1 MEGPKAQTGVIARR
15 PTEGQDSVA
24 SMRHGG
30 PTSPVPTANLD
41 RSVPRSSLG
50 IHARQ
55 VDPVVP
61 SSSAWKGLG
70 PFWEPILTL

>member
-30 PTSPVPTANLD
+30 STSPAWSPHCKLGQV
-41 RSVPRSSLG
+41 SSQKLARNSHAAGGSFCSLFLCLEGAGFILG
-50 IHARQ
+50 A
-55 VDPVVP
+55 
-61 SSSAWKGLG
+61 L
-70 PFWEPILTL
+70 

>member
-1 MEGPKAQTGVIARR
+1 MEGPKAQTGVTAQRT
-15 PTEGQDSVA
+15 TEGQDSVA